1 VPAIS
6 RDAGRLRRFVEF
18 RGQASGAS
26 DGSFNRGQLSKD
38 SPGAAVADSTLETI
52 LRALSAAPGDF
63 AALDEAPVMVVVLAR
78 EARRFA
84 DSLGV
89 RMVGLRAA
97 PEAAPEAALEA
108 TPEVAVGFGDLVLD
122 GHTHEVHRGG
132 RELNLTVTEFRLL
145 EFLLRHPRQVLPRGM
160 IFDRVWGFDL
170 AATSNSLT
178 VYIGYLRRKT
188 EAGGEPRLIHTVR
201 GIGYVLRD

>member
-1 VPAIS
+1 
-6 RDAGRLRRFVEF
+6 
-18 RGQASGAS
+18 
-26 DGSFNRGQLSKD
+26 
-38 SPGAAVADSTLETI
+38 
-52 LRALSAAPGDF
+52 
-63 AALDEAPVMVVVLAR
+63 MVVVLAR
-78 EARRFA
+78 EARRVA

-97 PEAAPEAALEA
+97 PEAK
-108 TPEVAVGFGDLVLD
+108 PEVTVGFGDLVLD
-122 GHTHEVHRGG
+122 ERTREVHRGG

-145 EFLLRHPRQVLPRGM
+145 EFMLRHPRQVLPRGM

-178 VYIGYLRRKT
+178 VYIGYLRRKM

>member
-1 VPAIS
+1 VV
-6 RDAGRLRRFVEF
+6 G
-18 RGQASGAS
+18 
-26 DGSFNRGQLSKD
+26 
-38 SPGAAVADSTLETI
+38 DSTFETI
-52 LRALSAAPGDF
+52 LRALSAAPGQL
-63 AALDEAPVMVVVLAR
+63 AAGDDAPVMVVVLAR
-78 EARRFA
+78 EGLRFA

-89 RMVGLRAA
+89 RAIGLRAVA
-97 PEAAPEAALEA
+97 EAV
-108 TPEVAVGFGDLVLD
+108 PEVALGFGDLVLD
-122 GHTHEVHRGG
+122 GHTREVRRGG
-132 RELNLTVTEFRLL
+132 RQLNLTVIEFRLL
-145 EFLLRHPRQVLPRGM
+145 EFMLRHPRQVLPRGM

>member
-1 VPAIS
+1 MV
-6 RDAGRLRRFVEF
+6 
-18 RGQASGAS
+18 
-26 DGSFNRGQLSKD
+26 
-38 SPGAAVADSTLETI
+38 DSTLETI
-52 LRALSAAPGDF
+52 LGALSSAPGQRVAGAD
-63 AALDEAPVMVVVLAR
+63 APVMVVVLAR
-78 EARRFA
+78 EAQRFA
-84 DSLGV
+84 DPLGV
-89 RMVGLRAA
+89 RMVGVRA
-97 PEAAPEAALEA
+97 PVAAA
-108 TPEVAVGFGDLVLD
+108 TEVALGFSDLVLD
-122 GHTHEVHRGG
+122 GETREVHRGE

-201 GIGYVLRD
+201 GVGYVLRD

>member
-1 VPAIS
+1 M
-6 RDAGRLRRFVEF
+6 
-18 RGQASGAS
+18 
-26 DGSFNRGQLSKD
+26 
-38 SPGAAVADSTLETI
+38 VADSTLETI
-52 LRALSAAPGDF
+52 MRALSSAPGLPAGGGD
-63 AALDEAPVMVVVLAR
+63 APVMVVVLAR
-78 EARRFA
+78 DGQRFA

-89 RMVGLRAA
+89 RMVGVRAPIAAA
-97 PEAAPEAALEA
+97 PDL
-108 TPEVAVGFGDLVLD
+108 AVGFSDLVLD
-122 GHTHEVHRGG
+122 GETREVRRGD
-132 RELNLTVTEFRLL
+132 RALSLTVTEFRLL

-201 GIGYVLRD
+201 GVGYVLRDSSS

>member
-1 VPAIS
+1 VVG
-6 RDAGRLRRFVEF
+6 DT
-18 RGQASGAS
+18 
-26 DGSFNRGQLSKD
+26 
-38 SPGAAVADSTLETI
+38 TLETI
-52 LRALSAAPGDF
+52 LRALSGSPDQPAGGGD
-63 AALDEAPVMVVVLAR
+63 APVMVVVLAR
-78 EARRFA
+78 DEQRFA

-89 RMVGLRAA
+89 RMVGVRAPVAAA
-97 PEAAPEAALEA
+97 PGVE
-108 TPEVAVGFGDLVLD
+108 VGFSDLVLD
-122 GHTHEVHRGG
+122 EETREVHRGQ
-132 RELNLTVTEFRLL
+132 RALSLTVTEFRLL

>member
-1 VPAIS
+1 VNNEP
-6 RDAGRLRRFVEF
+6 
-18 RGQASGAS
+18 
-26 DGSFNRGQLSKD
+26 
-38 SPGAAVADSTLETI
+38 PGAAVVDSTLETL
-52 LRALSAAPGDF
+52 LRALSAGPQQLAGGD
-63 AALDEAPVMVVVLAR
+63 DAPVMVVVLAR
-78 EARRFA
+78 EAGRVA

-89 RMVGLRAA
+89 RTGALRAPVEA
-97 PEAAPEAALEA
+97 P
-108 TPEVAVGFGDLVLD
+108 PEVAVGFGDLVLD
-122 GHTHEVHRGG
+122 GHTREVHRGG
-132 RELNLTVTEFRLL
+132 RALSLTVTEFRLL

-201 GIGYVLRD
+201 GVGYVLRD

>member
-1 VPAIS
+1 MVI
-6 RDAGRLRRFVEF
+6 DA
-18 RGQASGAS
+18 
-26 DGSFNRGQLSKD
+26 
-38 SPGAAVADSTLETI
+38 TLES
-52 LRALSAAPGDF
+52 LVRALSGAPGGI
-63 AALDEAPVMVVVLAR
+63 AAANDPPVMVVVLAR
-78 EARRFA
+78 EAQRFA
-84 DSLGV
+84 DALGI
-89 RMVGLRAA
+89 R
-97 PEAAPEAALEA
+97 
-108 TPEVAVGFGDLVLD
+108 TVAVASTPDAVSEVVIGYGDLVLD
-122 GHTHEVHRGG
+122 AQTREVKRGG
-132 RELNLTVTEFRLL
+132 RPLDLTVTEFRLL

>member
-1 VPAIS
+1 VV
-6 RDAGRLRRFVEF
+6 G
-18 RGQASGAS
+18 
-26 DGSFNRGQLSKD
+26 
-38 SPGAAVADSTLETI
+38 DSTLETI
-52 LRALSAAPGDF
+52 LRALSAAPD
-63 AALDEAPVMVVVLAR
+63 AHSADDAPVMVVVLAR
-78 EARRFA
+78 EAQRFA

-89 RMVGLRAA
+89 RMVGVRAA
-97 PEAAPEAALEA
+97 PEASPDL
-108 TPEVAVGFGDLVLD
+108 VLGFGDLVLD
-122 GHTHEVHRGG
+122 GQTREVHRGA
-132 RELNLTVTEFRLL
+132 RALALTVMEFRLL
-145 EFLLRHPRQVLPRGM
+145 EFMLRHPRQVLPRGM